1 MRIYVSCC
9 LSILRA
15 SQFCVLFILVK
26 SQFKCCLSSKTSKL
40 RHSTGKMKNIYLNL
54 VPGHLKI
61 CIIVMWCILALL
73 SVAASV
79 YMHGS
84 RQI

>member
-1 MRIYVSCC
+1 MYHVVYQYCGQVNFVC
-9 LSILRA
+9 
-15 SQFCVLFILVK
+15 FFILVK
-26 SQFKCCLSSKTSKL
+26 SQFKCCLSSKTLKL

-61 CIIVMWCILALL
+61 CIVVMWCILALL
-73 SVAASV
+73 SQHL